1 MTQSSQIQIETR
13 EQLLAWLGEA
23 AEIEHNLMCCYLYAM
38 FSLKRSGEEDL
49 AASELPA
56 VTRWHGVLRGIAL
69 EEMTHLT
76 LVSNLMSAI
85 GGAPH
90 FMRPNFP
97 VSPGAYPA
105 DVVIELSRFCME
117 TLDHFIYLERPEGA
131 SVHDGAGFTARR
143 QYARGGPMGG
153 RLMPY
158 AADYPTV
165 GELYRRIADA
175 INRLSQRLGSNALFC
190 GAPDLQIGPLDSQ
203 LPGLRVVHDQ
213 VSALAAL
220 DIIVQQGEGSWGHRD
235 SHFERFSAIKREF
248 TQCLE
253 ANPSFEPARPA
264 ARNPVM
270 RRPPEPQGKVWIED
284 ALSGRYVDLANA
296 IYIQMLRMLLQV
308 YRRPGRSAE
317 QKRFL
322 VQGAHQLMRA
332 IAPVAERLSLLPA
345 SPSAPGVT
353 AGMSFAVNRA
363 LAALPSGASEGQFI
377 AERFAQL
384 AAVAGALASNDPALR
399 VASTTLR
406 QLEAQAWALD
416 WRHITPVVAAPIV
429 RPHTADRVEAAPIGA
444 SQAAGLPTGEGIEL
458 AHGKAVSL
466 SFDTKRCIH
475 ARFCVTGLPHVFLA
489 NTPGQWI
496 HPDEASAE
504 RLAAVAQTCPSGA
517 IQYVRHDGGQAEP
530 APDVNLIRVRE
541 NGPLAVHAAILL
553 RREPVG
559 YRATLCRCGQSRNK
573 PYCDGAH
580 AAAGFTATGEPGTLD
595 TTMLAVRDG
604 PLEIQPLKNGPLHV
618 SGNLELCSGT
628 GRAVL
633 RTTETRL
640 CRCGQSQNKPFC
652 DGSHAGAGFV
662 AE

>member
-1 MTQSSQIQIETR
+1 MTQPAQINIETR

-38 FSLKRSGEEDL
+38 FSLKRSRDEGLSEAEL
-49 AASELPA
+49 AAVE
-56 VTRWHGVLRGIAL
+56 RWRAVLRGVAL

-76 LVSNLMSAI
+76 LVSNLMSAL

-90 FMRPNFP
+90 FMRPNLP

-105 DVVIELSRFCME
+105 DVVIELSCFCME

-131 SVHDGAGFTARR
+131 TVHDGAGFSAAR
-143 QYARGGPMGG
+143 QYSRSSATAG

-175 INRLSQRLGSNALFC
+175 INRLCERFGAKAVFC

-203 LPGLRVVHDQ
+203 LPGLRLVNDQ
-213 VSALAAL
+213 TSALAAL
-220 DIIVQQGEGSWGHRD
+220 DTIVQQGEGSWGHRD
-235 SHFERFSAIKREF
+235 SHFERFSSVKREF
-248 TQCLE
+248 EACRQ
-253 ANPSFEPARPA
+253 ANPEFQPARPA

-270 RRPPEPQGKVWIED
+270 RRPPEPQGRVWIDD

-296 IYIQMLRMLLQV
+296 LYIQMLRMLLQV
-308 YRRPGRSAE
+308 YRRPGRSAQ

-322 VQGAHQLMRA
+322 VQGAHQLMRVLQ
-332 IAPVAERLSLLPA
+332 PVAERLTQLPA

-363 LAALPSGASEGQFI
+363 LAALPSGDSEGQVI

-384 AAVAGALASNDPALR
+384 ASVAGALASNDAGLR
-399 VASTTLR
+399 SASAMLR

-416 WRHITPVVAAPIV
+416 WRQAPSPVAARGPSPASATAQAIQAAQPI
-429 RPHTADRVEAAPIGA
+429 
-444 SQAAGLPTGEGIEL
+444 AGLPSGAGIDI
-458 AHGKAVSL
+458 AHGKQVSL

-475 ARFCVTGLPHVFLA
+475 ARFCVTGLPRVFLA

-496 HPDEASAE
+496 FPDEASAE
-504 RLAAVAQTCPSGA
+504 RLAAVAQACPSGA
-517 IQYVRHDGGQAEP
+517 IQYARHDGGAPEV

-541 NGPLAVHAAILL
+541 NGPLAVHANIVLA
-553 RREPVG
+553 REPIG
-559 YRATLCRCGQSRNK
+559 FRAT
-573 PYCDGAH
+573 
-580 AAAGFTATGEPGTLD
+580 
-595 TTMLAVRDG
+595 
-604 PLEIQPLKNGPLHV
+604 
-618 SGNLELCSGT
+618 
-628 GRAVL
+628 
-633 RTTETRL
+633 L
-640 CRCGQSQNKPFC
+640 CRCGQSQNKPYCDGAHNAADFTASGEPVALEATMLAQRDGALEVQPLKNGPLHVRGNVELCSGTGRVVLRTSETHLCRCGESRNKPFC
-652 DGSHAGAGFV
+652 DGSHSAAGFI
-662 AE
+662 AP

>member
-1 MTQSSQIQIETR
+1 MMQSSQIQIESR

-38 FSLKRSGEEDL
+38 FSLKRCAEEHL
-49 AASELPA
+49 TAPELTA
-56 VTRWHGVLRGIAL
+56 VTRWRGALRGVAL

-105 DVVIELSRFCME
+105 DVVIELSRFDME
-117 TLDHFIYLERPEGA
+117 TLDHFIFLERPEGA
-131 SVHDGAGFTARR
+131 EVHDGAGFTPIR
-143 QYARGGPMGG
+143 QYSRGGAMGG

-165 GELYRRIADA
+165 GELYRRIADS
-175 INRLSQRLGSNALFC
+175 INQLSERLGPNALFC

-203 LPGLRVVHDQ
+203 LPGLRVVRDQ
-213 VSALAAL
+213 ASALAAL
-220 DIIVQQGEGSWGHRD
+220 DTIVQQGEGSWGHSD

-253 ANPSFEPARPA
+253 VNPAFEPARPA
-264 ARNPVM
+264 ARSPVM
-270 RRPPEPQGKVWIED
+270 RRPPEPQGKVWIDD

-332 IAPVAERLSLLPA
+332 IAPVAERLTLMPA
-345 SPSAPGVT
+345 SASTPDVT

-363 LAALPSGASEGQFI
+363 LAALPSGGSEGQI
-377 AERFAQL
+377 LAERFAQL
-384 AAVAGALASNDPALR
+384 AAVAGALASNDAALR
-399 VASTTLR
+399 TALTTLR
-406 QLEAQAWALD
+406 QLETQAWALD
-416 WRHITPVVAAPIV
+416 WRQTAPTHATPPAKPGAADTAEPAPI
-429 RPHTADRVEAAPIGA
+429 
-444 SQAAGLPTGEGIEL
+444 AGLPSGEGIEI
-458 AHGKAVSL
+458 AHGQAISL

-475 ARFCVTGLPHVFLA
+475 ARFCVTGLPRVFLA

-496 HPDEASAE
+496 YPDEASAE
-504 RLAAVAQTCPSGA
+504 RLAAVAQACPSGA
-517 IQYVRHDGGQAEP
+517 IQYLRHDGGAAEA
-530 APDVNLIRVRE
+530 APDVNLIRLRE

-553 RREPVG
+553 RGEAIG
-559 YRATLCRCGQSRNK
+559 YRATLCRCGQSQNK

-580 AAAGFTATGEPGTLD
+580 NTAGFTATGEPATLEA
-595 TTMLAVRDG
+595 TMLAVRDG

-618 SGNLELCSGT
+618 SGNLELCSDT
-628 GRAVL
+628 GRVVL
-633 RTTETRL
+633 RATDTHL
-640 CRCGQSQNKPFC
+640 CRCGQSHNKPFC
-652 DGSHAGAGFV
+652 DGSHAGVGFI
-662 AE
+662 AD